1 MANIKLYSCSTCLEL
16 AHNIAEYYGGELGG
30 LEIKRFADGEIFP
43 HFTESIR
50 GYDIHLIQSTYP
62 PADNLLELLL
72 TTDAARRASANSI
85 SLIIPY
91 FGYAR
96 QDSKDRPRVA
106 IGARLV
112 ANLISAA
119 GADRVITCDLHAG
132 QIQGFFNIPVDNL
145 QSATVFVP
153 YVQSLN
159 LDNFIFVSPDAG
171 GVPKARA
178 FAKYFG
184 VDIAFCNKYREKA
197 NEVASIQVIGRVKDR
212 DVIIVDDMVDTAGT
226 LCKAAET
233 LKAKGAKS
241 VRAICTHPVLS
252 NQAWQKI
259 ENSVIEELVVTD
271 TIPLRP
277 AAAKVKKIKVL
288 SLARLFSKTIRKISD
303 QESVSS
309 LYI

>member
-1 MANIKLYSCSTCLEL
+1 MATIKLYSCSTCPEL
-16 AHNIAEYYGGELGG
+16 AHDIAEYYGGELGR
-30 LEIKRFADGEIFP
+30 LELKRFADGEIFP
-43 HFTESIR
+43 HFLESIR
-50 GYDIHLIQSTYP
+50 GHDIYLIQSTYA

-72 TTDAARRASANSI
+72 SVDAARRASANSI

-96 QDSKDRPRVA
+96 QDSKDQPRVA

-153 YVQSLN
+153 YVKSLK

-178 FAKYFG
+178 FAKYFK
-184 VDIAFCNKYREKA
+184 VEIAFCNKHRTKV
-197 NEVASIQVIGRVKDR
+197 NEVASVRIIGDVKDK
-212 DVIIVDDMVDTAGT
+212 DVIIVDDMIDTAGT
-226 LCKAAET
+226 LCKAAEV
-233 LKAKGAKS
+233 LEAEGANS
-241 VRAICTHPVLS
+241 VRAICTHPILS

-259 ENSVIEELVVTD
+259 ENSIIKELVVTD
-271 TIPLRP
+271 TIPIS
-277 AAAKVKKIKVL
+277 ADASKVSKIKVL
-288 SLARLFSKTIRKISD
+288 SLAKLFSKAIRKISD